1 MFDLFESLALDAA
14 REQFVDIA
22 RDAMRGLRPEWKAKA
37 LSWIELVLERWK
49 RQQAGP
55 DGTVEIELPITGPLG
70 MGGRGQT
77 LRNISSGNTRRRVS
91 VSKLKP
97 WECAGLGIGCDADLY
112 ARLAYGERYEPITKI
127 EEQLR
132 DGVAL
137 ALLLERDAAT
147 MPVHSLA
154 YAVRYLWI
162 GLFEVTKAYHSEFQ
176 ALSRVRAKQ
185 VEDRAKKN
193 AEAAASKSRHAA
205 FAHAEWKRLAT
216 NIWLEDIT
224 QTAGLVASKVVF
236 QLPKPEKGRKPSVRT
251 VKDLLIAEKVRDAVK
266 AEMQRVKQRKQAP

>member
-1 MFDLFESLALDAA
+1 MFDLFESLALNAA

-70 MGGRGQT
+70 MGGRGKT
-77 LRNISSGNTRRRVS
+77 LREMSSGNTRRRVS

-132 DGVAL
+132 AGVAL
-137 ALLLERDAAT
+137 ALLLERDAAM
-147 MPVHSLA
+147 MPIDSLA
-154 YAVRYLWI
+154 RSVRYLWI
-162 GLFEVTKAYHSEFQ
+162 GLFEVTKAYHSEFK
-176 ALSRVRAKQ
+176 ALSLQKAKQAEERAK
-185 VEDRAKKN
+185 RN
-193 AEAAASKSRHAA
+193 ADAAASKSRRAA
-205 FAHAEWKRLAT
+205 YAHAEWKRLAAEV
-216 NIWLEDIT
+216 WRDDIT
-224 QTAGLVASKVVF
+224 QTAGLVATKVIY
-236 QLPKPEKGRKPSVRT
+236 QLPKPEKGNKPRQRT
-251 VKDLLIAEKVRDAVK
+251 VKDLITAEKVRDSVK
-266 AEMQRVKQRKQAP
+266 AEMQRVKQLKEAP